1 MFNMTELFHKLV
13 FSLILNSTLFLI
25 LITGVYNSDKK
36 SKVNFLSQETI
47 DLPIS
52 FIIGSS
58 FLAGSVTGSF
68 ISIFIRKKD

>member
-1 MFNMTELFHKLV
+1 MTEFFHKLV
-13 FSLILNSTLFLI
+13 FSLILNSTLLLI

-58 FLAGSVTGSF
+58 FIAGSVTGSV

>member
-1 MFNMTELFHKLV
+1 MEFLHKLV
-13 FSLILNSTLFLI
+13 FSLILNSTLFLT

-36 SKVNFLSQETI
+36 SKVNFLTQETI

-58 FLAGSVTGSF
+58 FIAGSVTGGF
-68 ISIFIRKKD
+68 ISFFIRKKD

>member
-1 MFNMTELFHKLV
+1 MIMMELLHKLV

-36 SKVNFLSQETI
+36 SKVNFLTQETI

-58 FLAGSVTGSF
+58 FIAGSVTGGF
-68 ISIFIRKKD
+68 ISFFIRKKD

>member
-1 MFNMTELFHKLV
+1 
-13 FSLILNSTLFLI
+13 
-25 LITGVYNSDKK
+25 
-36 SKVNFLSQETI
+36 LSQETI

>member
-1 MFNMTELFHKLV
+1 MMELLHKLV

-58 FLAGSVTGSF
+58 FIAGSVTGSF

>member
-1 MFNMTELFHKLV
+1 MIMMELLHKLV

-36 SKVNFLSQETI
+36 SKVNFLTQETI

-58 FLAGSVTGSF
+58 FIAGSVTGRF
-68 ISIFIRKKD
+68 ISFFIRKKD

>member
-1 MFNMTELFHKLV
+1 MMDLLHKLV

-36 SKVNFLSQETI
+36 SKVNFLTQETI

-58 FLAGSVTGSF
+58 FIAGSVTSGF
-68 ISIFIRKKD
+68 ISFFIRKKD

>member
-1 MFNMTELFHKLV
+1 MRDLFQKLV

-25 LITGVYNSDKK
+25 LITGVFNSDKK
-36 SKVNFLSQETI
+36 SKVNFLTQETI
-47 DLPIS
+47 YLPIS

-58 FLAGSVTGSF
+58 FIAGSVTGSF

>member
-1 MFNMTELFHKLV
+1 MELLHKLV

-36 SKVNFLSQETI
+36 SKVNFLTQETI
-47 DLPIS
+47 YLPIS

-58 FLAGSVTGSF
+58 FIAGSVTGGF
-68 ISIFIRKKD
+68 ISFFIRKKD

>member
-1 MFNMTELFHKLV
+1 MIMMELLHKLV
-13 FSLILNSTLFLI
+13 YSLILNSTLFLI

-36 SKVNFLSQETI
+36 SKVNFLTQETI

-58 FLAGSVTGSF
+58 FIAGSVTGGF
-68 ISIFIRKKD
+68 ISFFIRKKD

>member
-1 MFNMTELFHKLV
+1 MMELLHKLV

-36 SKVNFLSQETI
+36 SKVNFLTQETI

-58 FLAGSVTGSF
+58 FIAGSVTSGF
-68 ISIFIRKKD
+68 ISFFIRKKD

>member
-1 MFNMTELFHKLV
+1 MIMMELLHKLV

>member
-1 MFNMTELFHKLV
+1 MEFLHKLV
-13 FSLILNSTLFLI
+13 FSLILNSSLFLI

-36 SKVNFLSQETI
+36 SKVNFLTQETI

-58 FLAGSVTGSF
+58 FIAGSVTGGF
-68 ISIFIRKKD
+68 ISFFIRKKD

>member
-1 MFNMTELFHKLV
+1 MTELFHKLV
-13 FSLILNSTLFLI
+13 FSLILNSTLLFI

-36 SKVNFLSQETI
+36 SKVNFLAQETI

-58 FLAGSVTGSF
+58 FIAGSVTGGF
-68 ISIFIRKKD
+68 ILFFIRKKD

>member
-1 MFNMTELFHKLV
+1 MKELFQRSFL
-13 FSLILNSTLFLI
+13 SLILNLSFLLI

-36 SKVNFLSQETI
+36 SKVNFLTKETI

-58 FLAGSVTGSF
+58 FVAGSLTGSL
-68 ISIFIRKKD
+68 ISLFIRKKE

>member
-1 MFNMTELFHKLV
+1 MAEFFHKLV
-13 FSLILNSTLFLI
+13 FSLILNSTLLLI

-58 FLAGSVTGSF
+58 FIAGSVTGSL

>member
-1 MFNMTELFHKLV
+1 MIMMKLLHKLV
-13 FSLILNSTLFLI
+13 YSLILNSTLFLI

-36 SKVNFLSQETI
+36 SKVNFLTQETI

-58 FLAGSVTGSF
+58 FIAGSVTGGF
-68 ISIFIRKKD
+68 ISFFIRKKD

>member
-1 MFNMTELFHKLV
+1 MIMMELLHKLV

-36 SKVNFLSQETI
+36 SKVNFLTQETI

-52 FIIGSS
+52 FIVGSS
-58 FLAGSVTGSF
+58 FIAGSVTGGF
-68 ISIFIRKKD
+68 ISFFIRKKD

>member
-1 MFNMTELFHKLV
+1 MEFLHKLV

-36 SKVNFLSQETI
+36 SKVNFLTQETI

-58 FLAGSVTGSF
+58 FIAGSVTGGF
-68 ISIFIRKKD
+68 ISFFIRKKD